1 MQVVETFGRTVEAW
15 SSQRPERARKL
26 LRTGWEAQNLKN
38 RFKPDK
44 RLQPAD
50 RQLACIMMDA
60 MLAPLQNPEQSA
72 MVSVFTP
79 CEMLQ
84 EAGLNPYNV
93 EAFSCYLSGSQ
104 AERAFL
110 QQAEN
115 TGISE
120 TLCSYHKTFLG
131 AAQRGLLPKPRC
143 IVYTNLTC
151 DANLVTF
158 RTLSQLYHV
167 PAFAIDVPM
176 QQNQDNVDYVAAQ
189 LRALAAFLQ
198 EHTGKAID
206 EEALKV
212 RLRRS
217 KRTLEKYRT
226 YQQKR
231 ADRYVPT
238 DLVTPLYCGMTN
250 NILLGTEQVEAYV
263 DELLKDVEK
272 APAAKGKR
280 IYWMHTIPFWSGAVK
295 EDLLFQEGAQI
306 VGCELSEVAE
316 PDFDPE
322 HPFEAMAHRMVYHA
336 LNGNAGRRI
345 EAGIRH
351 AKQVGADG
359 VVWFDHWGCKH
370 TLGAAQLAKKK
381 FEEAGLPL
389 LILDGDGCDRSH
401 GGEGQTSTRLGAFLE
416 MLNEPGR
423 TEEGAQG

>member
-38 RFKPDK
+38 HFKPDK